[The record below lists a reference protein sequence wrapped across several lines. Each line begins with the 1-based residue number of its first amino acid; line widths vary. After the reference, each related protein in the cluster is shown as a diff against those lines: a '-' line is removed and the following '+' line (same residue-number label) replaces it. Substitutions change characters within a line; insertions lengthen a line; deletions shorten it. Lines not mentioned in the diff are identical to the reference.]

1 MKLESCFSRLVT
13 PVVLAGVLSMS
24 GAGFAQKAVPDAQ
37 IEAGVLKALASAP
50 ELATQGI
57 NTTTVYGTVTLSGSV
72 QTEAQRQ
79 RAEQLAANAPNVK
92 KVVDEL
98 TLGGESMPAQ
108 AASAQP
114 GPGDG
119 RVLLSDGTYAPADP
133 AQQGN
138 PQMNP
143 QVAQQQG
150 ADGVPPANGPDT
162 DPYGRPLN
170 QQQNTAQTNPPYGQT
185 DGPPQTTAAQQPY
198 GQQPPYSQQQPAYG
212 DPNAQPQY
220 NGQYPPQRR
229 PYNGPYGAPQ
239 QQYGYNPQAPGY
251 GQVGGQVVT
260 IPGGSVLQVR
270 VNQHLDSRDIKA
282 GTPFNAMVVN
292 DIVSGGQVAIPRGT
306 SVIGVVVDATPS
318 GALKGR
324 GELGLQLTQI
334 TLGGQTYPIA
344 SDVFTAHGGDK
355 TLQTVN
361 STVGLGALGA
371 IFGAVAGGG
380 AGAAIGAGV
389 GAGVGLGAS
398 AASGRGNVFI
408 PSEAVLNFRLVQPT
422 QVTTVSQAELQ
433 RLGYGVPA
441 GGPQMVRRYPPPGAY
456 YGYGAPVYYSPR
468 PYYRPYYPY

>member
-1 MKLESCFSRLVT
+1 MKLESCFSRFVA
-13 PVVLAGVLSMS
+13 PVVLAGVLSLS
-24 GAGFAQKAVPDAQ
+24 GVGFAQKAVPDAQ

-79 RAEQLAANAPNVK
+79 KAEQLAANAPNVK

-98 TLGGESMPAQ
+98 TLGGDAAP
-108 AASAQP
+108 ASAQTAAAAP
-114 GPGDG
+114 QGPGDG
-119 RVLLSDGTYAPADP
+119 RVLMSDGTYAPADG
-133 AQQGN
+133 AQQPDSQAN
-138 PQMNP
+138 PQM
-143 QVAQQQG
+143 AQQG
-150 ADGVPPANGPDT
+150 ADSAPPPNGPDT

-170 QQQNTAQTNPPYGQT
+170 AQQNGGAPQNGQSQE
-185 DGPPQTTAAQQPY
+185 PPQTTAAQQ
-198 GQQPPYSQQQPAYG
+198 QPPYG
-212 DPNAQPQY
+212 DPNAQQQY
-220 NGQYPPQRR
+220 PAGQYPPPARR
-229 PYNGPYGAPQ
+229 PYNGPYGQ
-239 QQYGYNPQAPGY
+239 QPQYGYNPQAPGY

-260 IPGGSVLQVR
+260 VPSGSVLQVR
-270 VNQHLDSRDIKA
+270 VNQHLSSRDIKA

-306 SVIGVVVDATPS
+306 SVTGVVVDATSS
-318 GALKGR
+318 GTLKGR

-334 TLGGQTYPIA
+334 TLGGQNYQIA
-344 SDVFTAHGGDK
+344 SDVFSAHGGDK
-355 TLQTVN
+355 TIQTVN

-398 AASGRGNVFI
+398 AASGRGDVFI
-408 PSEAVLNFRLVQPT
+408 PSEAVLNFRLTQPAS
-422 QVTTVSQAELQ
+422 VTTVSQAELQ

-441 GGPQMVRRYPPPGAY
+441 GGQPQMVRRYPPPGPYY
-456 YGYGAPVYYSPR
+456 YGYGAPVYYYPR
-468 PYYRPYYPY
+468 GGYYRAYPY